1 MSPSERLSQS
11 LEALGLPVSP
21 ETQER
26 LLKFL
31 EILLRENEKINLTA
45 IRSLDDGVS
54 KHLIDSLAALS
65 LSVCSP
71 EARAC
76 VDLGS
81 GSGMPAFALAL
92 LRPAWNF
99 TLIESTKK
107 KAHFLDLCAAELG
120 LLKQLKVAPERAE
133 TLGQGKLRESADLVS
148 CRALGRLNIVLELG
162 LPLLKIGGHL
172 ICYKGPEPQAEIAE
186 AKHALEILG
195 GQLSEV
201 KGFQLPLSQEGR
213 SLIVIDKRKSSPK
226 AYPRLPGTPSKEP
239 LR

>member
-1 MSPSERLSQS
+1 MSPSQRLSQS
-11 LEALGLPVSP
+11 LEAMGLPVAP

-45 IRSLDDGVS
+45 IRSLEDGVT
-54 KHLIDSLAALS
+54 KHLVDSLAALS
-65 LSVCSP
+65 LPICTP
-71 EARAC
+71 EPRAC

-99 TLIESTKK
+99 TLVESTKK

-120 LLKQLKVAPERAE
+120 LLKQVKVAPERAE
-133 TLGQGKLRESADLVS
+133 SLAQGRLRECADLVS

-162 LPLLKIGGHL
+162 LPLLKIGGYL
-172 ICYKGPEPQAEIAE
+172 ICYKGPQPQEEIAD
-186 AKHALEILG
+186 AKRALEILG
-195 GQLSEV
+195 GRLSEL
-201 KGFQLPLSQEGR
+201 KEFQLPLSQEGR
-213 SLIVIDKRKSSPK
+213 SLIVIEKRKSSPK